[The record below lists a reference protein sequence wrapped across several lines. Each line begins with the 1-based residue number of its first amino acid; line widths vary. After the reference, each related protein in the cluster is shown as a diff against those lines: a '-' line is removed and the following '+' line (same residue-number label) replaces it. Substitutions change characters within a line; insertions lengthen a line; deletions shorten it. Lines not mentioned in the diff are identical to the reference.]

1 MNAQPHPL
9 MARAITGLPDAWRP
23 IDRLLH
29 RWVLSHGGAN
39 DLARLGGALSAATG
53 EGHSALAVEEAPRFG
68 APTLHREALDALA
81 GPWLGGPDE
90 DTPFVRDGEARV
102 YLRRYWTAE
111 TAIAAAV
118 AEAVQ
123 ATCPDIGIA
132 IDEATLDDLFGGP
145 STPETEPQREAVRR
159 CLGTR
164 LFVLTGGPGTGKT
177 TTVRRM
183 LIARQRL
190 QETPLALRVAAPTGK
205 AAQRLAESLR
215 EGGGLQGDPVALTV
229 HRLLDYQPHTQAFG
243 RHRGRPIDADLVV
256 VDEASMLDLETLHA
270 LLDALPPH
278 AALWLVGDA
287 DQLSPVGPGS
297 ALQDLVNA
305 FEARPGAPLVRLH
318 HSFRA
323 EAALSAVNTALRRGD
338 GPALVRAIDDS
349 KGQVRVLATTAPALV
364 HAALRDWAEALCTE
378 TPFPLLPVDPTEAA
392 DQAASALRRL
402 RTRQW
407 LCAVREGTFG
417 SIEANQR
424 LDAALRRQAGA
435 AAQGEWYPGR
445 RVLITRNDSDTG
457 LFNGDVGLCL
467 ADADGR
473 LRVWFETGTE
483 GGALP
488 ARPLPIGALPP
499 FDLAFALTVH
509 KSQGS
514 EYGEVAVLLPPDPEH
529 RLLSRELLYT
539 AASRAKGKLTLHADD
554 AVIDA
559 CLAKPVRRAG
569 GLHVRLGEALAR
581 SLDAMAG
588 TPAPI
593 RTVAA
598 VITNEDGRVLLVRKQ
613 GSATFI
619 QPGGK
624 REAGEDA
631 LTTLA
636 RELNEELGVTL
647 VDGSAVRLGEFE
659 APAVN
664 EPGRRV
670 RGEAF
675 AVRVEGVPIAQAEIA
690 EIAWI
695 PPQAPF
701 PVPVAPLSAEHILPA
716 WRARREAP

>member
-1 MNAQPHPL
+1 MSVQPHAL
-9 MARAITGLPDAWRP
+9 MARPAAGLPEAWRP

-29 RWVLSHGGAN
+29 RWVLSHGGTN

-53 EGHSALAVEEAPRFG
+53 EGHSALAVEDALRFG
-68 APTLHREALDALA
+68 APTLSGETLDALA
-81 GPWLGGPDE
+81 GPWLGGADD

-118 AEAVQ
+118 AQ
-123 ATCPDIGIA
+123 AAQTVLPTLA
-132 IDEATLDDLFGGP
+132 TALDEATLDALFDG
-145 STPETEPQREAVRR
+145 SATAETEPQREAVRR

-183 LIARQRL
+183 LVARQRL
-190 QETPLALRVAAPTGK
+190 QDTPLAVRVAAPTGK

-215 EGGGLQGDPVALTV
+215 DGGGLHNEPVALTV
-229 HRLLDYQPHTQAFG
+229 HRLLDYQPHAQAFG

-297 ALQDLVNA
+297 ALQDLVHA
-305 FEARPGAPLVRLH
+305 FETRPGAPLVRLR

-338 GPALVRAIDDS
+338 GPALAQAVDDS
-349 KGQVRVLATTAPALV
+349 KGQVRVLATTTPALV
-364 HAALRDWAEALCTE
+364 QAALRDWAEALCAE
-378 TPFPLLPVDPTEAA
+378 GAFPRLSADPTDAA
-392 DQAASALRRL
+392 AHAAAALRRL
-402 RTRQW
+402 RSRQW
-407 LCAVREGTFG
+407 LCAVREGPFG

-424 LDAALRRQAGA
+424 LDAALRRHA
-435 AAQGEWYPGR
+435 AASAQGEWYPGR
-445 RVLITRNDSDTG
+445 RVLITRNDSDTA

-473 LRVWFETGTE
+473 LRVWFETASE

-488 ARPLPIGALPP
+488 ARALPIGALPT
-499 FDLAFALTVH
+499 FDLGFALTVH

-529 RLLSRELLYT
+529 RVLSRELLYT
-539 AASRAKGKLTLHADD
+539 AASRAKRALTLHAD
-554 AVIDA
+554 ATVVDA

-569 GLHVRLGEALAR
+569 GLHVRLAE
-581 SLDAMAG
+581 AMAG
-588 TPAPI
+588 TAALI

-598 VITNEDGRVLLVRKQ
+598 VIADDDGRVLLVRKH

-636 RELNEELGVTL
+636 RELREELGVTL
-647 VDGSAVRLGEFE
+647 VDGSAMRLGEFE

-664 EPGRRV
+664 EAGRRV

-675 AVRVEGVPIAQAEIA
+675 AVRIQGVPSAQAEIA
-690 EIAWI
+690 ELAWI
-695 PPQAPF
+695 TPQAPF

-716 WRARREAP
+716 WRAWRHGP